1 MDLYIYYRVRED
13 DCARLAAAVRA
24 MQARLAAEGLPG
36 TLKRR
41 PDTKEGRQTWME
53 VYPAVDDAK
62 AARIEQAC
70 AQAGLGGMIDGARH
84 REFFMD
90 VAPCA

>member
-1 MDLYIYYRVRED
+1 MDLYIYYRVREE
-13 DCARLAAAVRA
+13 DCARLAPLVRA
-24 MQARLAAEGLPG
+24 MQAGLAAEGIAG

-41 PDTKEGRQTWME
+41 PEPKEGRQTWME
-53 VYPAVDDAK
+53 VYLSVDDRMAS
-62 AARIEQAC
+62 RIEDAC
-70 AQAGLGGMIDGARH
+70 AQAGLGAMIDGARH